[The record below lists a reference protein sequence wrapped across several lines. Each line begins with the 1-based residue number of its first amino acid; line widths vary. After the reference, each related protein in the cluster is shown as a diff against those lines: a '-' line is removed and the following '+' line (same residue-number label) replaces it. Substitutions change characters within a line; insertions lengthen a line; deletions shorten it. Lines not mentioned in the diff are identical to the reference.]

1 MADIKSL
8 IDKFNIFRTKDSILN
23 DVAKDNGQITID
35 IKQPF
40 SDDID
45 SNNSLKTKLETNI
58 KDKLFNTEINNV
70 GSNIFDE
77 KIKPFDKGYN
87 VSNTPDT
94 DTKTPIDTTPIK
106 PDTPTIEKNTADA
119 TNIQQEKIQQPEIT
133 TPKPK
138 QTQQYKTITEQQKPK
153 LTTDSLGNPMPTNLP
168 KKGTGW
174 SGVGQQQIDDVFNLI
189 KNDEE
194 KFNMFQTYLSEAY
207 NQLKSA
213 NLNDKENII
222 YVPFSYDHENG
233 NMQGITLR
241 FGLGQKEWA
250 EKQLKILETSIN
262 DKQNEEWLSNLELPQ
277 PEKTMDK
284 MRSNPWFKL
293 FSFMQPPT
301 EGMDPESKRILESGQ
316 KENRLNAIKWG
327 LIENIKECKDIL
339 DKYYKDKSQVGIAL
353 SQKNIAETINN
364 VIFPQID
371 LVKQSEIASIISKYK
386 EKPKSLTPI
395 ENEIVKYYSD
405 YVNALSVVANK
416 TSTGYETTKAIET
429 SLPFMADFLRF
440 NLVGSATRGGTRA
453 AMKIGG
459 KGLARQIAK
468 DTPKTIGARAFKL
481 GEDILT
487 AAGHTSVSP
496 LTFTNMLEDYSQT
509 METNG
514 QYTKNDLRR
523 GVIEAFT
530 ENFSERMFGALKG
543 ILPKSNNAFVNS
555 LFGNNPV
562 IKTMQKHMNVGGLL
576 EETGE
581 EYAGAF
587 VNTMF
592 GFALGDEKLAS
603 SFKEQLNNSVP
614 TILSIGI
621 TVGLPQAIG
630 MGIDFREI
638 KKMNTRFNVAENN
651 LKQYFN
657 KENSYLDINRYS
669 DALKSL
675 YINLNN
681 AKNEEDKTEIK
692 GKIAELNKTAANLA
706 MEKGDS
712 NGFNLISEY
721 SIAAQNSFYVTN
733 KAMYELKN
741 MSEEDRT
748 KLSDNAINKLKNDFT
763 NNLNWSLISRAAAKN
778 ITDQNG
784 KQHPTCFLYT
794 DNGVTYVLN
803 GQKDNMFYFVDVNGN
818 TISKSADE
826 LRNNENLFVL
836 HLNNLLSFSN
846 KELEDINSKFID
858 IAQYNAG
865 YRYKVND
872 NGEIRYY
879 TDNEDLI
886 NSNTPYEQIDRDKI
900 ESNLVGSY
908 DLVRIDNIT
917 NAVEDMANAFAEPAA
932 EQTSTEQTSTEQ
944 QKPAQEQPQEQPSE
958 EPIQEQPQEQ
968 PQEPAQEQPIQ
979 EQQPAQEEDDSTA
992 LNGVPDIVD
1001 DTPQDARTRGFRR
1014 VNGYKIDRQ
1023 KPLQAVN
1030 GKEIAVRFSNDV
1042 IANGH
1047 VAVIDAEQLQPSHIQ
1062 GVRNPLHF
1070 IDEAQPKE
1078 RNDEASI
1085 VSAQRIAKNIRPEEI
1100 TSSVTAYT
1108 GAPII
1113 NARGETIQGNNR
1125 SDALRLMWSQNKDQA
1140 EKYKQY
1146 LIDHAQEFG
1155 LNAEDIAAMERPILV
1170 NMIDVSDEDAIALGQ
1185 YVAQDTESGGL
1196 ERIKPKNAVQKMGA
1210 DMRTFA
1216 NLLLSSNDD
1225 EISFAGLID
1234 KNGVDVLNWL
1244 GQKGYITPTQYKSA
1258 FDTKGYITAEAKNDL
1273 RGIMYQSIFQ
1283 GGSTRLEEMFN
1294 TMPAKAQKAILAT
1307 AFRDYDSP
1315 KSESMIVEIQNSIRA
1330 YYALSQSADFMN
1342 AKTYKDVRL
1351 AVEGWKKQYQIDDAT
1366 GESYLPAENFSNFAL
1381 LLATMYKGEKQT
1393 LIQGTFN
1400 KLYDLIQ
1407 GTQEADLFETPDN
1420 TPRTLS
1426 QAIKEV
1432 LNIDYNGQQRNN
1444 VLVGDTTTSQ
1454 RGEQGSTRDAAT
1466 RERTKDGERTAD
1478 SAGSIEAESRIAQ
1491 NEQANTESQ
1500 GKKPNEVKLM
1510 NAVEKL
1516 HNKAVAIPGYTVF
1529 EYRPEYYTDGSGALV
1544 FGNKISASVMPIDDI
1559 KTETIAD
1566 EIKFSVLSPDKRK
1579 QYKAASKIRMT
1590 SDYAEYLMKFEGYSR
1605 ADANM
1610 IAMRAGKELQFI
1622 IKDAKNR
1629 LVYDMF
1635 LRDVF
1640 IPLFEEVLGKEEL
1653 MNNPIVKNYYDGVF
1667 DEVKQHKADAEMHR
1681 QFAMTAETAQ
1691 EPAQEQTTQET
1702 AQEQPIQEQT
1712 TEEQET
1718 TEQEPIQPTQ
1728 QEQTAQEEDN
1738 STAQNEQ
1745 ANTESQ
1751 GKKPNIRRI
1760 GRVIG
1765 SSLSTDEFISETM
1778 SIVIKD
1784 VKTFP
1789 KEIRDEDIISK
1800 EQKSGKKRAGIKV
1813 KVGLLGNDLYI
1824 QYREGRSFANK
1835 NKELWEKVK
1844 RLYWATIKIPNAT
1857 NYSAGQLR
1865 YRLDY
1870 AGTTTDI
1877 ARIVSDAVLELFH
1890 KKELRL
1896 HKSSGI
1902 GNVSIQEAALRDAI
1916 IDKLREAGIDVITDV
1931 EEAQRLLD
1939 EANGNEI
1946 RQQKTTLDAV
1956 IEARD
1961 NEYLE
1966 AVRNGDLDKAQ
1977 QMVKEA
1983 AKSKGYNSNSD
1994 YQGTSAFNGKAP
2006 YGNGYF
2012 LSKEE
2017 RKEAWENE
2025 EFDGES
2031 SLGDYIDNGIDGG
2044 NIEYFTSN
2052 QNFNHTDDMRRE
2064 AIENLRNVINGRK
2077 RTITMYRSVPSD
2089 VKEDSFRNGDWVT
2102 PSLSYA
2108 IENAR
2113 IHGWGDNF
2121 RIIKQEVSID
2131 DVWFDGNDIAEWGY
2145 GREEDFIKDT
2155 DFAYKNTKNNR
2166 KLLDAVTY
2174 DDNGNVIPLS
2184 ERFNE
2189 SKSDIRFFRTADGN
2203 AYGFTV
2209 GGKIYIDQRI
2219 ATADTPIH
2227 EYAHIWA
2234 SAMQKLNPNE
2244 WANIVKLMKGTPIWE
2259 EVKRNYPELTTD
2271 NEIAD
2276 EVLAFYSGSRGA
2288 ERLREEH
2295 AKILKGNGNV
2305 VEKVKAINAIKRVKE
2320 ALKRFWKNVAEWFG
2334 IHFTTA
2340 EEVADKV
2347 LSDLLNGV
2355 NPTLAG
2361 VENDIRF
2368 EENSEEADIVARAK
2382 ADGTYMKAPNGKK
2395 SNLSPRQWV
2404 QVRTKAFKDWFGDWE
2419 NDPDNSSKVIDENGE
2434 PMVVYHGFIGRDFN
2448 IFDKDVA
2455 FDNSRSAK
2463 PVYGSF
2469 FFSDTRKQAEAYG
2482 SFFRKGERVFN
2493 GIKATFLNIKNP
2505 FIINSENTPYHSVRG
2520 YFKNRD
2526 TGEIDWNRGGIVKN
2540 GWEIGVQDITIAAME
2555 EGYDG
2560 VIFRNIDDAGSEEL
2574 VGTTHTTLAIFS
2586 PTQIK
2591 SATDNVG
2598 TFDQNNPDI
2607 RYQFVGEKGAAA
2619 MDKAEEATIRLD
2631 NLAVAR
2637 DMEKAGKDAKDIK
2650 LATGWERGA
2659 EGKWRYE
2666 ILDLKYFGKG
2676 DAGYKK
2682 ARGKQSWS
2690 KELDSLS
2697 DRIFNGE
2704 ELSEEE
2710 QKRFEELA
2718 KEEENFKTD
2727 YLNREKPYLS
2737 DWVENDELFKAYPDL
2752 KRVQIVFTDQLPTDI
2767 GGIYKYNEN
2776 TIIVN
2781 TNYVDNISSVL
2792 AHEVQHAI
2800 QYIEGFAKGGSE
2812 ESVQDLFDRAHSE
2825 YMARVWADELEE
2837 KAKEMGEYYN
2847 QTAVYDALVNDY
2859 KGFEDYMPNKEERIK
2874 GFNYFVRG
2882 YADRSLDNL
2891 IEKFRANERVSIN
2904 SYNEYMKLMGEVE
2917 ARNVQSRLGMSAEER
2932 KRSLAIETEDVERKD
2947 QIFLEDGLGVSAS
2960 EVDKKTNAANS
2971 KSDTLYRSDDTMYR
2985 IRKDAPPIKTGIG
2998 YKVFV
3003 LKNGELYPPMVANPN
3018 GEATP
3023 VGVWLDADA
3032 APIAGQS
3039 KTGRSQVKAG
3049 GKGTQGGS
3057 GKLAYRPG
3065 WHLGK
3070 IPYALQFNRN
3080 DENGERTLFP
3090 ANFVWAEVEYANDV
3104 DYQDEAMSYGY
3115 NQNGKFQHSYAGL
3128 PRVPINGAYTYRT
3141 NPNPETDPWIITG
3154 AMRVKR
3160 LLTPTEVDEIVKAAG
3175 REPQRRQEGAITD
3188 EQIVVLNA
3196 EIENDFR
3203 DGVGSSTNDELAQS
3217 ERKRM
3222 AERVNELAEKLKLD
3236 NVEVVTDASTLEGN
3250 KKRAK
3255 GFYSKST
3262 GKITIVIPNH
3272 SSVFDVEQTLLHE
3285 AVAHYGLRQ
3294 LFGEHFDTF
3303 LDNVFNN
3310 ADKGIRK
3317 SIIAIASKNGFDL
3330 RTATEEYLATL
3341 AENTEFEAAQRAGW
3355 WQKIKDLFLNMLHR
3369 IGFEDFGRV
3378 TLTDNE
3384 LRYILWRS
3392 YENLANGNNNIL
3404 GDATDEAKQKELGV
3418 GNYAA
3423 TNKNST
3429 TTNENDIRYRR
3440 ASNRSV
3446 ISSRFERQ
3454 AEIQREEKNT
3464 KSAANIVLGN
3474 ANVVLN
3480 DTNIFDE
3487 QYQNAI
3493 DNNLIDENVS
3503 PLIDSFGITWGYQLK
3518 NGVIVIN
3525 KDVFVSDIL
3534 DKRVK
3539 DNLSLLISSLMKTNK
3554 TFFKE
3559 GISFFKK
3566 LPIWVLYKND
3576 TKSNEDTIKE
3586 IINDILLGNTSI
3598 DTNKL
3603 ELLKQYTVQDMND
3616 ILDNATKWFEKFEG
3630 ISSNMFAGNSISDI
3644 LDTTLGDL
3652 MPKEITTT
3660 QEGKRLNW
3668 FSKLGID
3675 IRSKLFDSLDWFRVV
3690 SDKTKD
3696 KTASELYDAMIVH
3709 TKRVQGKID
3718 IFDKEYVR
3726 PIIDTIQSMLGKDF
3740 GNSTLSLDLIQEY
3753 FAIKSLLGRTASL
3766 YKEKFELYLTNHES
3780 KKPPMFDEFKQIYD
3794 EITEDEIRQR
3804 INEMG
3809 EKSSMSILQKV
3820 DIYYLM
3826 EDVRRT
3832 LAAEMFVK
3840 QYVYSSA
3847 NTLNQGLQ
3855 GEQSLGLIN
3864 EVTNEPYSELYQL
3877 LYSDEQS
3884 SQTMHS
3890 PIEII
3895 EQADILID
3903 RAGLRNEFD
3912 FIGNQIQ
3919 AILNYVNIER
3929 VENGLMSYDTFAK
3942 RQLMKDFVNQR
3953 GENSSEGNLYEITAK
3968 QKANEKMKGKD
3979 WFNPNSITSIIA
3991 VAQTEI
3997 ATMEKELLAQR
4008 LSYFLTN
4015 PNNFDVLSQYG
4026 MIIDEK
4032 ETLNEE
4038 LSEDERNSIMD
4049 KNIVLL
4055 YGERHTDKNTKG
4067 QVDKKKINILKRND
4081 DGTFTKVTISFDN
4094 KFIGLEEF
4102 VKFVNNNFK
4111 YEELRGIS
4119 KAVAPFTA
4127 WTSRIYTIL
4136 SPLFPTKNLFKDLM
4150 VTPWLPAKELNGKN
4164 SQYAIKNFYN
4174 VFNNLSFILKMSFTE
4189 KSFSKKGFENKLKA
4203 RSQELFEYYL
4213 EYSKQHS
4220 IFSIED
4226 QIGALSKENKTLQD
4240 IEKALSSKENKF
4252 IKFTERALLIKF
4264 MQHYAELFENL
4275 HKFSAYVT
4283 LRKLGYGEE
4292 RSAQIANNAT
4302 LNYDRSGSIGR
4313 QLNAIIPFAKAALG
4327 GLYRTNYL
4335 LPKYNPKG
4343 FLQRV
4348 ITLAVLGVMQGL
4360 MYDPDDDDI
4369 SEFAR
4374 KSGMVFGSFLYPLL
4388 PEELSIVRPVRAL
4401 VIVMAG
4407 KKSPAYFKQEL
4418 MESTIDLVPVA
4429 SDALRGAFSYNP
4441 LTNKPEFDVGQ
4452 LFANTDKMTAVYAL
4466 AMLASYINEN
4476 KNSFGKNVL
4485 LNEET
4490 NTDKTRYGRTKQDYG
4505 LYDYLA
4511 RLYNS
4516 ILNGVDIDDRA
4527 AMSNKIGKNGERL
4540 MTIAKED
4547 VEFVINNYI
4556 PFGRL
4561 YAYTAEIIYDAVNDK
4576 RINKGHIPLIGGL
4589 FAQKSFGKD
4598 YYLVNNIKYEL
4609 KDFTNDFSQSQ
4620 IEDIKTNI
4628 LVKAKNREGLRYKA
4642 LKDNNANPRMLDK
4655 AKQKMND
4662 AFNVFILDINNFVND
4677 NGDKKID
4684 FTEDEYK
4691 FMLKSFLDSSI
4702 MKKALSIGEDTLN
4715 KHTAKRV
4722 ERTYKRYKKHN
4733 NENIDTD
4740 KENMKDAAKNFK
4752 KMLYDKSITEEE
4764 FNDKLNSLYEPLFQQ
4779 IKLRAKFAGYSIE

>member
-133 TPKPK
+133 TQEPEPEA
-138 QTQQYKTITEQQKPK
+138 TQQYKIITVLQKPK
-153 LTTDSLGNPMPTNLP
+153 LTTDSLGNYMPIDFD
-168 KKGTGW
+168 KRKGKSY
-174 SGVGQQQIDDVFNLI
+174 SGAGEQQIDMIFNRL
-189 KNDEE
+189 DTPE
-194 KFNMFQTYLSEAY
+194 KFDMFMWSVSKAY
-207 NQLKSA
+207 DQLKSA
-213 NLNDKENII
+213 NLNDNENII
-222 YVPFSYDHENG
+222 FLPYSYDNENG
-233 NMQGITLR
+233 NMNGISLT
-241 FGLGQKEWA
+241 FGGRQKEWA
-250 EKQLKILETSIN
+250 EKQLKILAKGIN

-277 PEKTMDK
+277 PKTTMDK
-284 MRSNPWFKL
+284 ITSKTWLQL

-301 EGMDPESKRILESGQ
+301 NEMDPKSASIIESGQ
-316 KENRLNAIKWG
+316 KENRLNAIKWD

-353 SQKNIAETINN
+353 SVKNITETINN
-364 VIFPQID
+364 ILLPQID
-371 LVKQSEIASIISKYK
+371 LLKNAEIASIISKYK

-395 ENEIVKYYSD
+395 ENEIVNYSKML
-405 YVNALSVVANK
+405 VRALSVIDSK

-429 SLPFMADFLRF
+429 SLPFMADFFRG
-440 NLVGSATRGGTRA
+440 NLIGNATRGTTRT

-459 KGLARQIAK
+459 KGLAREFAK
-468 DTPKTIGARAFKL
+468 DAPKTFGARALQFGSDVVKS
-481 GEDILT
+481 
-487 AAGHTSVSP
+487 AGHTPLSP
-496 LTFTNMLEDYSQT
+496 LTYTNMLENYSQT

-638 KKMNTRFNVAENN
+638 KKMNTRFNVAEDN

-657 KENSYLDINRYS
+657 KENSYIDINRYS

-681 AKNEEDKTEIK
+681 AKYEEDKAEIK

-712 NGFNLISEY
+712 NGFILISEY

-733 KAMYELKN
+733 KAMSELKN

-763 NNLNWSLISRAAAKN
+763 NNLNWSLISRAAANN

-826 LRNNENLFVL
+826 LRNNENLSVL
-836 HLNNLLSFSN
+836 HLNNLLSSFSN

-879 TDNEDLI
+879 TDNKDLI
-886 NSNTPYEQIDRDKI
+886 KSNIPYEQINRDKI
-900 ESNLVGSY
+900 ESHLVGLY

-944 QKPAQEQPQEQPSE
+944 TSTEQTSTEQQKPTQEPAQEQPSE

-968 PQEPAQEQPIQ
+968 TTQ
-979 EQQPAQEEDDSTA
+979 EQQ
-992 LNGVPDIVD
+992 
-1001 DTPQDARTRGFRR
+1001 
-1014 VNGYKIDRQ
+1014 
-1023 KPLQAVN
+1023 
-1030 GKEIAVRFSNDV
+1030 
-1042 IANGH
+1042 
-1047 VAVIDAEQLQPSHIQ
+1047 
-1062 GVRNPLHF
+1062 
-1070 IDEAQPKE
+1070 
-1078 RNDEASI
+1078 
-1085 VSAQRIAKNIRPEEI
+1085 
-1100 TSSVTAYT
+1100 
-1108 GAPII
+1108 
-1113 NARGETIQGNNR
+1113 
-1125 SDALRLMWSQNKDQA
+1125 
-1140 EKYKQY
+1140 
-1146 LIDHAQEFG
+1146 
-1155 LNAEDIAAMERPILV
+1155 
-1170 NMIDVSDEDAIALGQ
+1170 
-1185 YVAQDTESGGL
+1185 
-1196 ERIKPKNAVQKMGA
+1196 
-1210 DMRTFA
+1210 
-1216 NLLLSSNDD
+1216 
-1225 EISFAGLID
+1225 
-1234 KNGVDVLNWL
+1234 
-1244 GQKGYITPTQYKSA
+1244 
-1258 FDTKGYITAEAKNDL
+1258 
-1273 RGIMYQSIFQ
+1273 
-1283 GGSTRLEEMFN
+1283 
-1294 TMPAKAQKAILAT
+1294 
-1307 AFRDYDSP
+1307 
-1315 KSESMIVEIQNSIRA
+1315 
-1330 YYALSQSADFMN
+1330 
-1342 AKTYKDVRL
+1342 
-1351 AVEGWKKQYQIDDAT
+1351 
-1366 GESYLPAENFSNFAL
+1366 
-1381 LLATMYKGEKQT
+1381 
-1393 LIQGTFN
+1393 
-1400 KLYDLIQ
+1400 
-1407 GTQEADLFETPDN
+1407 
-1420 TPRTLS
+1420 
-1426 QAIKEV
+1426 
-1432 LNIDYNGQQRNN
+1432 
-1444 VLVGDTTTSQ
+1444 
-1454 RGEQGSTRDAAT
+1454 
-1466 RERTKDGERTAD
+1466 
-1478 SAGSIEAESRIAQ
+1478 
-1491 NEQANTESQ
+1491 
-1500 GKKPNEVKLM
+1500 
-1510 NAVEKL
+1510 
-1516 HNKAVAIPGYTVF
+1516 
-1529 EYRPEYYTDGSGALV
+1529 
-1544 FGNKISASVMPIDDI
+1544 
-1559 KTETIAD
+1559 
-1566 EIKFSVLSPDKRK
+1566 
-1579 QYKAASKIRMT
+1579 
-1590 SDYAEYLMKFEGYSR
+1590 
-1605 ADANM
+1605 
-1610 IAMRAGKELQFI
+1610 
-1622 IKDAKNR
+1622 
-1629 LVYDMF
+1629 
-1635 LRDVF
+1635 
-1640 IPLFEEVLGKEEL
+1640 
-1653 MNNPIVKNYYDGVF
+1653 
-1667 DEVKQHKADAEMHR
+1667 
-1681 QFAMTAETAQ
+1681 
-1691 EPAQEQTTQET
+1691 
-1702 AQEQPIQEQT
+1702 IQEQT

-1728 QEQTAQEEDN
+1728 QEQTAQQEIEPAQEQPAQEEDD
-1738 STAQNEQ
+1738 STALNEQENTESQSNEPTTNELDKKSDISVKEQVQASEAEVSAFDRVKNIIIATAQRKERDINGFAHLLRSLSDEELNEALEFVNTKKGRSKIDKINIGELRSHIYYELEERDLSKNLEEAENRGYEYSLKSFENLPADFDYAGYIINHELLAENYEKSGYKGMAAFQRGLIRAVKKLQVQAAEAESRIAQNEQ
-1745 ANTESQ
+1745 ENTESQ
-1751 GKKPNIRRI
+1751 GKKPNIP
-1760 GRVIG
+1760 
-1765 SSLSTDEFISETM
+1765 
-1778 SIVIKD
+1778 
-1784 VKTFP
+1784 KT
-1789 KEIRDEDIISK
+1789 E
-1800 EQKSGKKRAGIKV
+1800 
-1813 KVGLLGNDLYI
+1813 
-1824 QYREGRSFANK
+1824 
-1835 NKELWEKVK
+1835 
-1844 RLYWATIKIPNAT
+1844 
-1857 NYSAGQLR
+1857 
-1865 YRLDY
+1865 
-1870 AGTTTDI
+1870 
-1877 ARIVSDAVLELFH
+1877 
-1890 KKELRL
+1890 
-1896 HKSSGI
+1896 
-1902 GNVSIQEAALRDAI
+1902 EAALRDAL

-1939 EANGNEI
+1939 EANG
-1946 RQQKTTLDAV
+1946 
-1956 IEARD
+1956 
-1961 NEYLE
+1961 
-1966 AVRNGDLDKAQ
+1966 
-1977 QMVKEA
+1977 
-1983 AKSKGYNSNSD
+1983 KG
-1994 YQGTSAFNGKAP
+1994 
-2006 YGNGYF
+2006 
-2012 LSKEE
+2012 
-2017 RKEAWENE
+2017 
-2025 EFDGES
+2025 
-2031 SLGDYIDNGIDGG
+2031 
-2044 NIEYFTSN
+2044 
-2052 QNFNHTDDMRRE
+2052 
-2064 AIENLRNVINGRK
+2064 
-2077 RTITMYRSVPSD
+2077 
-2089 VKEDSFRNGDWVT
+2089 
-2102 PSLSYA
+2102 
-2108 IENAR
+2108 
-2113 IHGWGDNF
+2113 
-2121 RIIKQEVSID
+2121 VS
-2131 DVWFDGNDIAEWGY
+2131 
-2145 GREEDFIKDT
+2145 
-2155 DFAYKNTKNNR
+2155 
-2166 KLLDAVTY
+2166 
-2174 DDNGNVIPLS
+2174 
-2184 ERFNE
+2184 
-2189 SKSDIRFFRTADGN
+2189 FFRTADGN

-2227 EYAHIWA
+2227 EYAHLWA

-2244 WANIVKLMKGTPIWE
+2244 WENIVKLMKGTPIWE

-2276 EVLAFYSGSRGA
+2276 EVLAFYSGNRGA

-2419 NDPDNSSKVIDENGE
+2419 NDPDNSSKVVDENGE
-2434 PMVVYHGFIGRDFN
+2434 PMVVYHGTQSEFSS
-2448 IFDKDVA
+2448 FDKDA
-2455 FDNSRSAK
+2455 ILE
-2463 PVYGSF
+2463 
-2469 FFSDTRKQAEAYG
+2469 RKD
-2482 SFFRKGERVFN
+2482 
-2493 GIKATFLNIKNP
+2493 GIKGFYFVTEKRRGSVAGYYAQENGNVIPVFLNIRQPLVKSTIEKYDAKDIP
-2505 FIINSENTPYHSVRG
+2505 SGSDGIISTAGNDIERRYYDYTDEQVKTERVKKG
-2520 YFKNRD
+2520 D
-2526 TGEIDWNRGGIVKN
+2526 IVEIVAF
-2540 GWEIGVQDITIAAME
+2540 E
-2555 EGYDG
+2555 
-2560 VIFRNIDDAGSEEL
+2560 
-2574 VGTTHTTLAIFS
+2574 

-2598 TFDQNNPDI
+2598 TFNRNNPDI

-2752 KRVQIVFTDQLPTDI
+2752 KRVQIVFTDQMPENI
-2767 GGIYKYNEN
+2767 GGIYKDSEN

-2812 ESVQDLFDRAHSE
+2812 ESVQDLFDRVHSE
-2825 YMARVWADELEE
+2825 YMARVWADELKE
-2837 KAKEMGEYYN
+2837 KAKEIGEYYN

-2891 IEKFRANERVSIN
+2891 IEKFRADERVSIN
-2904 SYNEYMKLMGEVE
+2904 SHNEYMKLAGEVE
-2917 ARNVQSRLGMSAEER
+2917 ARNVQSRLGMSADER
-2932 KRSLAIETEDVERKD
+2932 RRSLAIETEDVERKD

-2960 EVDKKTNAANS
+2960 EVDKETNAAN
-2971 KSDTLYRSDDTMYR
+2971 
-2985 IRKDAPPIKTGIG
+2985 
-2998 YKVFV
+2998 
-3003 LKNGELYPPMVANPN
+3003 
-3018 GEATP
+3018 
-3023 VGVWLDADA
+3023 
-3032 APIAGQS
+3032 
-3039 KTGRSQVKAG
+3039 
-3049 GKGTQGGS
+3049 
-3057 GKLAYRPG
+3057 
-3065 WHLGK
+3065 
-3070 IPYALQFNRN
+3070 
-3080 DENGERTLFP
+3080 
-3090 ANFVWAEVEYANDV
+3090 
-3104 DYQDEAMSYGY
+3104 
-3115 NQNGKFQHSYAGL
+3115 
-3128 PRVPINGAYTYRT
+3128 
-3141 NPNPETDPWIITG
+3141 
-3154 AMRVKR
+3154 
-3160 LLTPTEVDEIVKAAG
+3160 
-3175 REPQRRQEGAITD
+3175 
-3188 EQIVVLNA
+3188 
-3196 EIENDFR
+3196 
-3203 DGVGSSTNDELAQS
+3203 
-3217 ERKRM
+3217 
-3222 AERVNELAEKLKLD
+3222 
-3236 NVEVVTDASTLEGN
+3236 
-3250 KKRAK
+3250 
-3255 GFYSKST
+3255 
-3262 GKITIVIPNH
+3262 
-3272 SSVFDVEQTLLHE
+3272 
-3285 AVAHYGLRQ
+3285 
-3294 LFGEHFDTF
+3294 
-3303 LDNVFNN
+3303 
-3310 ADKGIRK
+3310 
-3317 SIIAIASKNGFDL
+3317 
-3330 RTATEEYLATL
+3330 
-3341 AENTEFEAAQRAGW
+3341 
-3355 WQKIKDLFLNMLHR
+3355 
-3369 IGFEDFGRV
+3369 
-3378 TLTDNE
+3378 
-3384 LRYILWRS
+3384 
-3392 YENLANGNNNIL
+3392 
-3404 GDATDEAKQKELGV
+3404 
-3418 GNYAA
+3418 
-3423 TNKNST
+3423 
-3429 TTNENDIRYRR
+3429 RR
-3440 ASNRSV
+3440 ASNKSV

-4240 IEKALSSKENKF
+4240 IERALSGKENKF

-4441 LTNKPEFDVGQ
+4441 LTNKTEFDVGQ
-4452 LFANTDKMTAVYAL
+4452 LFANTDKMTAFYAL

-4589 FAQKSFGKD
+4589 FAQKYFGKD

-4620 IEDIKTNI
+4620 IEEIKTNI
-4628 LVKAKNREGLRYKA
+4628 LVKADNRFGIRYKA

>member
-87 VSNTPDT
+87 VSNTTDT

-119 TNIQQEKIQQPEIT
+119 TAIQQEKTQQHEIITQEPE
-133 TPKPK
+133 PEA
-138 QTQQYKTITEQQKPK
+138 TQQYKTIIIQKKPK
-153 LTTDSLGNPMPTNLP
+153 LTTDSLGNYMPIDYDE
-168 KKGTGW
+168 KKGKSY
-174 SGVGQQQIDDVFNLI
+174 SGVGEQQIDEMFNIL
-189 KNDEE
+189 DTPE
-194 KFNMFQTYLSEAY
+194 KFDMFMQSVSEAY
-207 NQLKSA
+207 NKLKSTP
-213 NLNDKENII
+213 LNDEVNILFL
-222 YVPFSYDHENG
+222 PFSYDQENG
-233 NMQGITLR
+233 NMNGARLTFR
-241 FGLGQKEWA
+241 RDKKEWA
-250 EKQLKILETSIN
+250 LNQLKTLAKGIN
-262 DKQNEEWLSNLELPQ
+262 DKKNEEWLSNLELPQ
-277 PEKTMDK
+277 PETTMDK
-284 MRSNPWFKL
+284 ITSNPWGKL
-293 FSFMQPPT
+293 LSFATFEETP
-301 EGMDPESKRILESGQ
+301 GMDPVNKSMMEEGQ
-316 KENRLNAIKWG
+316 QKNRLNAIKWR
-327 LIENIKECKDIL
+327 LIDKINECKEVF
-339 DKYYKDKSQVGIAL
+339 DKYYGDKSQVGTAL
-353 SQKNIAETINN
+353 SQGNIAETVYNILL
-364 VIFPQID
+364 PKMKLAED
-371 LVKQSEIASIISKYK
+371 AEIALILKKSK
-386 EKPKSLTPI
+386 ENPKGLTPI
-395 ENEIVKYYSD
+395 ENEIVNYSKMLFR
-405 YVNALSVVANK
+405 ALSVIDSK
-416 TSTGYETTKAIET
+416 TTTGYKTTKSILN
-429 SLPFMADFLRF
+429 SLPFMADFFRANF
-440 NLVGSATRGGTRA
+440 VGGAIRGGTRT
-453 AMKIGG
+453 AMKLGG
-459 KGLARQIAK
+459 KSAAKEFAK
-468 DTPKTIGARAFKL
+468 DVSKNIVSRAGKFAGDIGKSAVQTTL
-481 GEDILT
+481 
-487 AAGHTSVSP
+487 SP
-496 LTFTNMLEDYSQT
+496 LTPQNMLEDYSQT
-509 METNG
+509 IATDG
-514 QYTKNDLRR
+514 QYTKNDLIR
-523 GVIEAFT
+523 GGIEAFT

-562 IKTMQKHMNVGGLL
+562 IKSMQKHMNVGGML
-576 EETGE
+576 EETAE

-587 VNTMF
+587 LNTMF
-592 GFALGDEKLAS
+592 GFALGDEKLSS
-603 SFKEQLNNSVP
+603 SFKEQLDNSAT

-621 TVGLPQAIG
+621 TVGLPQAFG

-638 KKMNTRFNVAENN
+638 KKMNNRFNVAENN

-657 KENSYLDINRYS
+657 KENSYLDINSYS

-681 AKNEEDKTEIK
+681 AKYEEDKAEIK

-733 KAMYELKN
+733 KAMSELKN

-803 GQKDNMFYFVDVNGN
+803 GQKDNMFSFVDVNGN

-826 LRNNENLFVL
+826 LRNNENLSVL
-836 HLNNLLSFSN
+836 HLNNLLSSFSN
-846 KELEDINSKFID
+846 KELEDINLKFID

-879 TDNEDLI
+879 TDNKDLI
-886 NSNTPYEQIDRDKI
+886 KSNTPYEEINKDKI
-900 ESNLVGSY
+900 ESDLVGSY

-917 NAVEDMANAFAEPAA
+917 NAVEDMAKAFAEPAA
-932 EQTSTEQTSTEQ
+932 EQTAEQTSDEQTAAEQTATEQTSAEQ
-944 QKPAQEQPQEQPSE
+944 QPAQETIEQPAEELQEQPQEQTT
-958 EPIQEQPQEQ
+958 
-968 PQEPAQEQPIQ
+968 QEPAQKQTIQ
-979 EQQPAQEEDDSTA
+979 EQTTEEQETTEQEPIQPAQQVEPAQQEQPAQEEDDSTA

-1001 DTPQDARTRGFRR
+1001 DTPQDARERGFRR

-1113 NARGETIQGNNR
+1113 NTRGETIQGNNR

-1444 VLVGDTTTSQ
+1444 VLVGDTATSQ

-1466 RERTKDGERTAD
+1466 RERTEDGERTAD
-1478 SAGSIEAESRIAQ
+1478 SAGSIEAENRIAQ
-1491 NEQANTESQ
+1491 NEQANT
-1500 GKKPNEVKLM
+1500 K
-1510 NAVEKL
+1510 
-1516 HNKAVAIPGYTVF
+1516 
-1529 EYRPEYYTDGSGALV
+1529 
-1544 FGNKISASVMPIDDI
+1544 
-1559 KTETIAD
+1559 
-1566 EIKFSVLSPDKRK
+1566 
-1579 QYKAASKIRMT
+1579 
-1590 SDYAEYLMKFEGYSR
+1590 
-1605 ADANM
+1605 
-1610 IAMRAGKELQFI
+1610 
-1622 IKDAKNR
+1622 
-1629 LVYDMF
+1629 
-1635 LRDVF
+1635 
-1640 IPLFEEVLGKEEL
+1640 
-1653 MNNPIVKNYYDGVF
+1653 
-1667 DEVKQHKADAEMHR
+1667 
-1681 QFAMTAETAQ
+1681 
-1691 EPAQEQTTQET
+1691 
-1702 AQEQPIQEQT
+1702 
-1712 TEEQET
+1712 
-1718 TEQEPIQPTQ
+1718 
-1728 QEQTAQEEDN
+1728 
-1738 STAQNEQ
+1738 
-1745 ANTESQ
+1745 SQ
-1751 GKKPNIRRI
+1751 GKKPNIRRL
-1760 GRVIG
+1760 GREIG
-1765 SSLSTDEFISETM
+1765 SSLSTDDFISETM
-1778 SIVIKD
+1778 SIVVKD

-1789 KEIRDEDIISK
+1789 KEIREEDIISK
-1800 EQKSGKKRAGIKV
+1800 EQKSGKERAGIKV

-1844 RLYWATIKIPNAT
+1844 RQYWGTIKIPNAT
-1857 NYSAGQLR
+1857 NYNAGQLR

-1877 ARIVSDAVLELFH
+1877 ARIVSDAVFELFH

-1896 HKSSGI
+1896 HKGSEI
-1902 GNVSIQEAALRDAI
+1902 GNVSIQEAALRDAL

-1931 EEAQRLLD
+1931 EEAQRVLD
-1939 EANGNEI
+1939 EANGNDI
-1946 RQQKTTLDAV
+1946 RQQKVKSYDPRHSISPVRGEWTKGKIIKRLKDLVGSRTGYSFAAKRIAEFDSADELAEHMFYHGTQFGGGRLKPSILMSDRDIERIGGGGYGEKYWGISVSSSKRIASNFSQGRSVSIYPIILVKNAKVKEMPELTDAADLEDYIEELWKEGVDAV
-1956 IEARD
+1956 WIGDKNSGEQELCVLNPHAIVNINSADIYKYFNLGTSENPLHIIDANGIEKLYQDAKRYVNALENKPQKPLKPSWFFIEND
-1961 NEYLE
+1961 GKIGEMKSDEQYQQEMSEYE
-1966 AVRNGDLDKAQ
+1966 KKLDK
-1977 QMVKEA
+1977 
-1983 AKSKGYNSNSD
+1983 YNNSD
-1994 YQGTSAFNGKAP
+1994 EVKRFEQ
-2006 YGNGYF
+2006 
-2012 LSKEE
+2012 E
-2017 RKEAWENE
+2017 
-2025 EFDGES
+2025 D
-2031 SLGDYIDNGIDGG
+2031 DYA
-2044 NIEYFTSN
+2044 
-2052 QNFNHTDDMRRE
+2052 RR
-2064 AIENLRNVINGRK
+2064 N
-2077 RTITMYRSVPSD
+2077 
-2089 VKEDSFRNGDWVT
+2089 
-2102 PSLSYA
+2102 
-2108 IENAR
+2108 
-2113 IHGWGDNF
+2113 
-2121 RIIKQEVSID
+2121 
-2131 DVWFDGNDIAEWGY
+2131 
-2145 GREEDFIKDT
+2145 
-2155 DFAYKNTKNNR
+2155 
-2166 KLLDAVTY
+2166 
-2174 DDNGNVIPLS
+2174 
-2184 ERFNE
+2184 
-2189 SKSDIRFFRTADGN
+2189 IRFFRTADGN

-2209 GGKIYIDQRI
+2209 GGKIYIDPRI

-2227 EYAHIWA
+2227 EYAHLWA
-2234 SAMQKLNPNE
+2234 SAMQKLNPKE

-2295 AKILKGNGNV
+2295 ANILKGNGNV
-2305 VEKVKAINAIKRVKE
+2305 IEKVKAINAIKRVRE
-2320 ALKRFWKNVAEWFG
+2320 ALKRFWKNVADWFG

-2361 VENDIRF
+2361 IEDDIRF
-2368 EENSEEADIVARAK
+2368 EENSEEAEIVARAK
-2382 ADGTYMKAPNGKK
+2382 ADGTYMKAPNGKQ

-2419 NDPDNSSKVIDENGE
+2419 SAVKLVDENIRFKDIIGKTIIGYRYGKAPVSGRSFNTLTQSYESGVSMASVGYNTEVGSFAKTKNEEEGKFYYIGTIAEDTGGDDEICLNNVRELTKKEYELLLPQYTAISNAVANAYYNRSTNVASKGYDIDLERAKIKRDAAIREIDCSKVVDENGE
-2434 PMVVYHGFIGRDFN
+2434 PMVMWHETGKEFS
-2448 IFDKDVA
+2448 IFDTRQFGAGSSDYITPFGIFLKYSPNPIGVARGGNEKQMALYVNMHNPIEFANREEMEDYLRSNCVGYAQAADRIKNIDAEYGKKIEAAEKAEDDAMIDIYSNNPDVWNDDEKRIEAVEKYSSEVDSILKEWKDTEGRLA
-2455 FDNSRSAK
+2455 AELKETTDQFFRSIGHDGVVLK
-2463 PVYGSF
+2463 IDEGSF
-2469 FFSDTRKQAEAYG
+2469 GRKTKTIIA
-2482 SFFRKGERVFN
+2482 
-2493 GIKATFLNIKNP
+2493 FLPNQ
-2505 FIINSENTPYHSVRG
+2505 V
-2520 YFKNRD
+2520 
-2526 TGEIDWNRGGIVKN
+2526 
-2540 GWEIGVQDITIAAME
+2540 
-2555 EGYDG
+2555 
-2560 VIFRNIDDAGSEEL
+2560 
-2574 VGTTHTTLAIFS
+2574 
-2586 PTQIK
+2586 K

-2607 RYQFVGEKGAAA
+2607 RY
-2619 MDKAEEATIRLD
+2619 
-2631 NLAVAR
+2631 
-2637 DMEKAGKDAKDIK
+2637 
-2650 LATGWERGA
+2650 
-2659 EGKWRYE
+2659 
-2666 ILDLKYFGKG
+2666 
-2676 DAGYKK
+2676 
-2682 ARGKQSWS
+2682 
-2690 KELDSLS
+2690 
-2697 DRIFNGE
+2697 
-2704 ELSEEE
+2704 
-2710 QKRFEELA
+2710 
-2718 KEEENFKTD
+2718 
-2727 YLNREKPYLS
+2727 
-2737 DWVENDELFKAYPDL
+2737 
-2752 KRVQIVFTDQLPTDI
+2752 
-2767 GGIYKYNEN
+2767 
-2776 TIIVN
+2776 
-2781 TNYVDNISSVL
+2781 
-2792 AHEVQHAI
+2792 
-2800 QYIEGFAKGGSE
+2800 
-2812 ESVQDLFDRAHSE
+2812 
-2825 YMARVWADELEE
+2825 
-2837 KAKEMGEYYN
+2837 
-2847 QTAVYDALVNDY
+2847 
-2859 KGFEDYMPNKEERIK
+2859 
-2874 GFNYFVRG
+2874 
-2882 YADRSLDNL
+2882 
-2891 IEKFRANERVSIN
+2891 
-2904 SYNEYMKLMGEVE
+2904 
-2917 ARNVQSRLGMSAEER
+2917 R
-2932 KRSLAIETEDVERKD
+2932 K
-2947 QIFLEDGLGVSAS
+2947 
-2960 EVDKKTNAANS
+2960 
-2971 KSDTLYRSDDTMYR
+2971 
-2985 IRKDAPPIKTGIG
+2985 
-2998 YKVFV
+2998 
-3003 LKNGELYPPMVANPN
+3003 
-3018 GEATP
+3018 
-3023 VGVWLDADA
+3023 
-3032 APIAGQS
+3032 
-3039 KTGRSQVKAG
+3039 
-3049 GKGTQGGS
+3049 
-3057 GKLAYRPG
+3057 
-3065 WHLGK
+3065 
-3070 IPYALQFNRN
+3070 
-3080 DENGERTLFP
+3080 
-3090 ANFVWAEVEYANDV
+3090 
-3104 DYQDEAMSYGY
+3104 
-3115 NQNGKFQHSYAGL
+3115 
-3128 PRVPINGAYTYRT
+3128 
-3141 NPNPETDPWIITG
+3141 
-3154 AMRVKR
+3154 
-3160 LLTPTEVDEIVKAAG
+3160 
-3175 REPQRRQEGAITD
+3175 
-3188 EQIVVLNA
+3188 
-3196 EIENDFR
+3196 
-3203 DGVGSSTNDELAQS
+3203 
-3217 ERKRM
+3217 
-3222 AERVNELAEKLKLD
+3222 
-3236 NVEVVTDASTLEGN
+3236 
-3250 KKRAK
+3250 
-3255 GFYSKST
+3255 
-3262 GKITIVIPNH
+3262 
-3272 SSVFDVEQTLLHE
+3272 
-3285 AVAHYGLRQ
+3285 
-3294 LFGEHFDTF
+3294 
-3303 LDNVFNN
+3303 
-3310 ADKGIRK
+3310 
-3317 SIIAIASKNGFDL
+3317 
-3330 RTATEEYLATL
+3330 
-3341 AENTEFEAAQRAGW
+3341 
-3355 WQKIKDLFLNMLHR
+3355 
-3369 IGFEDFGRV
+3369 
-3378 TLTDNE
+3378 
-3384 LRYILWRS
+3384 
-3392 YENLANGNNNIL
+3392 
-3404 GDATDEAKQKELGV
+3404 
-3418 GNYAA
+3418 
-3423 TNKNST
+3423 
-3429 TTNENDIRYRR
+3429 

-3586 IINDILLGNTSI
+3586 IINDILLGNNSI

-3766 YKEKFELYLTNHES
+3766 YKEKFGEYLANTDG
-3780 KKPPMFDEFKQIYD
+3780 KKPQMFDEFKQIYD

-3820 DIYYLM
+3820 DIDYLM
-3826 EDVRRT
+3826 EEVRRT

-3903 RAGLRNEFD
+3903 RAGLRKEFD

-3929 VENGLMSYDTFAK
+3929 VENGLMSSDTFAK

-4038 LSEDERNSIMD
+4038 LSEDERNYITD

-4055 YGERHTDKNTKG
+4055 YGERHTDKDTKG

-4119 KAVAPFTA
+4119 KAAAPITA
-4127 WTSRIYTIL
+4127 WFSRMYTIL
-4136 SPLFPTKNLFKDLM
+4136 SPLFPTKNFFKDLM

-4174 VFNNLSFILKMSFTE
+4174 AFNNLSFILKMSFTE

-4240 IEKALSSKENKF
+4240 IERALSSKENKF

-4348 ITLAVLGVMQGL
+4348 ITLSVLGVMQGL

-4418 MESTIDLVPVA
+4418 MESTIDLVPIA

-4441 LTNKPEFDVGQ
+4441 LTNKTEFDVGQ
-4452 LFANTDKMTAVYAL
+4452 ILANTDKMTAVYAL
-4466 AMLASYINEN
+4466 AMLALYINEN

-4628 LVKAKNREGLRYKA
+4628 LDKAGIREGIRYKA
-4642 LKDNNANPRMLDK
+4642 LKDSPNANQRMLDI
-4655 AKQKMND
+4655 AKRNMND
-4662 AFNVFILDINNFVND
+4662 AFNVFILDINNLE
-4677 NGDKKID
+4677 KTD
-4684 FTEDEYK
+4684 FTEDEQK
-4691 FMLKSFLDSSI
+4691 FMLKSFLDSPI

-4715 KHTAKRV
+4715 KHTAKRIKSK
-4722 ERTYKRYKKHN
+4722 YDRYKKHN

-4740 KENMKDAAKNFK
+4740 KENMKDAVKNYK
-4752 KMLYDKSITEEE
+4752 KELYDKSIIDEE
-4764 FNDKLNSLYEPLFQQ
+4764 FNNKLNSLWEPMTEQ

>member
-8 IDKFNIFRTKDSILN
+8 IDRFNIFRTKDSILN
-23 DVAKDNGQITID
+23 DAAKDNGQITID

-40 SDDID
+40 SDDLD

-70 GSNIFDE
+70 GSNVFDE

-106 PDTPTIEKNTADA
+106 PDTPTIEKNSADA
-119 TNIQQEKIQQPEIT
+119 TAIQQEKIQEPEIT
-133 TPKPK
+133 TQEPEPEA
-138 QTQQYKTITEQQKPK
+138 TQQYKTIIIQKKPK
-153 LTTDSLGNPMPTNLP
+153 LTTDSLGNYMPIDYEER
-168 KKGTGW
+168 KGTSY
-174 SGVGQQQIDDVFNLI
+174 SGVGEQQIDELYNILKD
-189 KNDEE
+189 DEK
-194 KFNMFQTYLSEAY
+194 KFDMFMGSVYEALD
-207 NQLKSA
+207 QLKSKP
-213 NLNDKENII
+213 LNDTENII
-222 YVPFSYDHENG
+222 FLPYSFDQENG
-233 NMQGITLR
+233 NMNGARLS

-250 EKQLKILETSIN
+250 EKQLKTLATKLT
-262 DKQNEEWLSNLELPQ
+262 DKQNEEWLSNLKLPE
-277 PEKTMDK
+277 PETTMDK
-284 MRSNPWFKL
+284 ITSNPWGKL
-293 FSFMQPPT
+293 LSFMQPPT
-301 EGMDPESKRILESGQ
+301 NEMDPKSARILEEGQ
-316 KENRLNAIKWG
+316 QKNRLNAIKWR
-327 LIENIKECKDIL
+327 LIDKINECKKVF
-339 DKYYKDKSQVGIAL
+339 DKYYGDKSQVGTAL
-353 SQKNIAETINN
+353 SQGNIAETVYNILL
-364 VIFPQID
+364 PKMKLAED
-371 LVKQSEIASIISKYK
+371 AEIALILKKSK
-386 EKPKSLTPI
+386 ENPKGLTPI
-395 ENEIVKYYSD
+395 ENEIVNYSKMLFR
-405 YVNALSVVANK
+405 ALSVIDSK
-416 TSTGYETTKAIET
+416 TTTGYKTTKSILN
-429 SLPFMADFLRF
+429 SLPFMADFFRANF
-440 NLVGSATRGGTRA
+440 VGGAIKSGIRGGTRT
-453 AMKIGG
+453 AMKLAG
-459 KGLARQIAK
+459 KSAAKETAK
-468 DTPKTIGARAFKL
+468 DVTKSLVTRAGKFAGDIG
-481 GEDILT
+481 T
-487 AAGHTSVSP
+487 AAVQTTLSP
-496 LTFTNMLEDYSQT
+496 LTPQNMLEDYSQT
-509 METNG
+509 IATNG

-562 IKTMQKHMNVGGLL
+562 IKSMQKHMNVGGLF
-576 EETGE
+576 EETAE

-587 VNTMF
+587 LNTMF
-592 GFALGDEKLAS
+592 GFALNDEKLS
-603 SFKEQLNNSVP
+603 NSFKEQLNNSAT
-614 TILSIGI
+614 TILSIAI

-638 KKMNTRFNVAENN
+638 RKLNNRFNVAENN

-657 KENSYLDINRYS
+657 NENSYLDINRYS
-669 DALKSL
+669 DGLKSL

-681 AKNEEDKTEIK
+681 AKNEEDKAEIK

-733 KAMYELKN
+733 KAMSELKD

-803 GQKDNMFYFVDVNGN
+803 GQKDNMFSFVDVNGN

-826 LRNNENLFVL
+826 LRNNENLSVL
-836 HLNNLLSFSN
+836 HLNNLLSSFSN

-879 TDNEDLI
+879 FDNKDLI

-932 EQTSTEQTSTEQ
+932 EQTDTEQPADAEQTS
-944 QKPAQEQPQEQPSE
+944 
-958 EPIQEQPQEQ
+958 
-968 PQEPAQEQPIQ
+968 
-979 EQQPAQEEDDSTA
+979 EQQPAQETAQETIEQPQEQTTQETAQETIEHPAEEQPQETAQEQPTQEQTTEEQETTEQETTEQEPIQPAQQQIEPTQQQQTAQEEDVNTNNADKKHNDWYVTEEVTIKDGIKKTKYSKWRKSNSGEFKRVASSGKPISLEEAQDIFDLEDIYLDDVRNLEIIEIRDGENGAWATIKVTYNFNQTVNFDVKVKKKRNDDSTA

-1001 DTPQDARTRGFRR
+1001 DTPKDARTRGFRR

-1030 GKEIAVRFSNDV
+1030 GKEIAIRFSNDV

-1315 KSESMIVEIQNSIRA
+1315 KSESMIIEIQNSIRA

-1432 LNIDYNGQQRNN
+1432 LNIDYNGQQRSN
-1444 VLVGDTTTSQ
+1444 VLVGDTATSQ
-1454 RGEQGSTRDAAT
+1454 RGEQRSTRDAAT

-1478 SAGSIEAESRIAQ
+1478 SAGSIEAESRVAQ
-1491 NEQANTESQ
+1491 NEQANTKSQ
-1500 GKKPNEVKLM
+1500 VN
-1510 NAVEKL
+1510 
-1516 HNKAVAIPGYTVF
+1516 
-1529 EYRPEYYTDGSGALV
+1529 
-1544 FGNKISASVMPIDDI
+1544 
-1559 KTETIAD
+1559 
-1566 EIKFSVLSPDKRK
+1566 
-1579 QYKAASKIRMT
+1579 
-1590 SDYAEYLMKFEGYSR
+1590 
-1605 ADANM
+1605 
-1610 IAMRAGKELQFI
+1610 
-1622 IKDAKNR
+1622 
-1629 LVYDMF
+1629 
-1635 LRDVF
+1635 
-1640 IPLFEEVLGKEEL
+1640 
-1653 MNNPIVKNYYDGVF
+1653 
-1667 DEVKQHKADAEMHR
+1667 
-1681 QFAMTAETAQ
+1681 
-1691 EPAQEQTTQET
+1691 
-1702 AQEQPIQEQT
+1702 
-1712 TEEQET
+1712 
-1718 TEQEPIQPTQ
+1718 
-1728 QEQTAQEEDN
+1728 
-1738 STAQNEQ
+1738 
-1745 ANTESQ
+1745 
-1751 GKKPNIRRI
+1751 KPNIPQ
-1760 GRVIG
+1760 
-1765 SSLSTDEFISETM
+1765 TEET
-1778 SIVIKD
+1778 
-1784 VKTFP
+1784 
-1789 KEIRDEDIISK
+1789 
-1800 EQKSGKKRAGIKV
+1800 
-1813 KVGLLGNDLYI
+1813 
-1824 QYREGRSFANK
+1824 
-1835 NKELWEKVK
+1835 
-1844 RLYWATIKIPNAT
+1844 
-1857 NYSAGQLR
+1857 
-1865 YRLDY
+1865 
-1870 AGTTTDI
+1870 
-1877 ARIVSDAVLELFH
+1877 
-1890 KKELRL
+1890 
-1896 HKSSGI
+1896 
-1902 GNVSIQEAALRDAI
+1902 ALRDAL

-1931 EEAQRLLD
+1931 EEAQRVLD
-1939 EANGNEI
+1939 EANGKEI
-1946 RQQKTTLDAV
+1946 RQQKVYHGSGADFDAFDFSHMGEGTGNKAFGWGGYV
-1956 IEARD
+1956 SESEGVGRMYVG
-1961 NEYLE
+1961 E
-1966 AVRNGDLDKAQ
+1966 KAQ
-1977 QMVKEA
+1977 L
-1983 AKSKGYNSNSD
+1983 Y
-1994 YQGTSAFNGKAP
+1994 
-2006 YGNGYF
+2006 
-2012 LSKEE
+2012 L
-2017 RKEAWENE
+2017 
-2025 EFDGES
+2025 
-2031 SLGDYIDNGIDGG
+2031 
-2044 NIEYFTSN
+2044 IE
-2052 QNFNHTDDMRRE
+2052 
-2064 AIENLRNVINGRK
+2064 I
-2077 RTITMYRSVPSD
+2077 P
-2089 VKEDSFRNGDWVT
+2089 
-2102 PSLSYA
+2102 
-2108 IENAR
+2108 
-2113 IHGWGDNF
+2113 
-2121 RIIKQEVSID
+2121 
-2131 DVWFDGNDIAEWGY
+2131 
-2145 GREEDFIKDT
+2145 
-2155 DFAYKNTKNNR
+2155 
-2166 KLLDAVTY
+2166 
-2174 DDNGNVIPLS
+2174 DDNGSNYLHFEKPIGGDMVRKVKDALYQYIVSSDEEGTYSDNKSRYALKADIEVIDANTKGGDVYGTVSDFLGGDKQASEFLS
-2184 ERFNE
+2184 SIGFVGISYNTGFKSGETTDNTRNYVIFNE
-2189 SKSDIRFFRTADGN
+2189 NDLKIVDKIRFFRTADGN

-2209 GGKIYIDQRI
+2209 GGKIYIDPRI

-2227 EYAHIWA
+2227 EYAHLWA

-2259 EVKRNYPELTTD
+2259 EVKRNYPELTND

-2288 ERLREEH
+2288 ERLRDEH

-2305 VEKVKAINAIKRVKE
+2305 VEKVKAINAIKRVRE
-2320 ALKRFWKNVAEWFG
+2320 ALKRFWKNVADWFG

-2361 VENDIRF
+2361 IDNDIRF
-2368 EENSEEADIVARAK
+2368 EENSEEAEIVAMAK
-2382 ADGTYMKAPNGKK
+2382 ADGTYMKAPNGKQ

-2419 NDPDNSSKVIDENGE
+2419 NDPDNSSKVVDENGE
-2434 PMVVYHGFIGRDFN
+2434 PMVVYHGSGDTFT
-2448 IFDKDVA
+2448 IFSPQSEWHG
-2455 FDNSRSAK
+2455 N
-2463 PVYGSF
+2463 
-2469 FFSDTRKQAEAYG
+2469 FFSSERSVAKSYSPTADNVIFEERKRPFVDVKFKDGRIERQYYDLG
-2482 SFFRKGERVFN
+2482 GIYNVYLDINKPLVVDCKGKNWNDIHFK
-2493 GIKATFLNIKNP
+2493 GIKTTTDHISDYALK
-2505 FIINSENTPYHSVRG
+2505 
-2520 YFKNRD
+2520 
-2526 TGEIDWNRGGIVKN
+2526 
-2540 GWEIGVQDITIAAME
+2540 Q
-2555 EGYDG
+2555 GYDG
-2560 VIFRNIDDAGSEEL
+2560 VIFINLIDGAHRGLESSNSF
-2574 VGTTHTTLAIFS
+2574 VAFNS
-2586 PTQIK
+2586 NQIK

-2650 LATGWERGA
+2650 FATGWERGA

-2666 ILDLKYFGKG
+2666 ILDGKFDPSG
-2676 DAGYKK
+2676 ELHSERRRLSDEE
-2682 ARGKQSWS
+2682 Q
-2690 KELDSLS
+2690 KELDDAFFETMEAFSKGNDAYTKEITEDTDMADIYEAGGMERSKAERISFLEKKKSELSKKPKTLDDYIDNEELFAAYPELRDLVVEVGNRNAALIGNFGAYLPEKNIIRLNDISLS
-2697 DRIFNGE
+2697 T
-2704 ELSEEE
+2704 LS
-2710 QKRFEELA
+2710 
-2718 KEEENFKTD
+2718 
-2727 YLNREKPYLS
+2727 
-2737 DWVENDELFKAYPDL
+2737 
-2752 KRVQIVFTDQLPTDI
+2752 
-2767 GGIYKYNEN
+2767 
-2776 TIIVN
+2776 
-2781 TNYVDNISSVL
+2781 
-2792 AHEVQHAI
+2792 HEVQHAI
-2800 QYIEGFAKGGSE
+2800 QDIEGFALGGSK
-2812 ESVQDLFDRAHSE
+2812 SNVRNTIKKNIKASK
-2825 YMARVWADELEE
+2825 ELSD
-2837 KAKEMGEYYN
+2837 K
-2847 QTAVYDALVNDY
+2847 
-2859 KGFEDYMPNKEERIK
+2859 IK
-2874 GFNYFVRG
+2874 GKSNMELY
-2882 YADRSLDNL
+2882 
-2891 IEKFRANERVSIN
+2891 RAI
-2904 SYNEYMKLMGEVE
+2904 MGEVE

-2932 KRSLAIETEDVERKD
+2932 RRSLAKETEDVERKD

-2960 EVDKKTNAANS
+2960 EVDKKANA
-2971 KSDTLYRSDDTMYR
+2971 
-2985 IRKDAPPIKTGIG
+2985 
-2998 YKVFV
+2998 
-3003 LKNGELYPPMVANPN
+3003 
-3018 GEATP
+3018 
-3023 VGVWLDADA
+3023 
-3032 APIAGQS
+3032 
-3039 KTGRSQVKAG
+3039 
-3049 GKGTQGGS
+3049 
-3057 GKLAYRPG
+3057 
-3065 WHLGK
+3065 
-3070 IPYALQFNRN
+3070 
-3080 DENGERTLFP
+3080 
-3090 ANFVWAEVEYANDV
+3090 
-3104 DYQDEAMSYGY
+3104 
-3115 NQNGKFQHSYAGL
+3115 
-3128 PRVPINGAYTYRT
+3128 
-3141 NPNPETDPWIITG
+3141 
-3154 AMRVKR
+3154 
-3160 LLTPTEVDEIVKAAG
+3160 
-3175 REPQRRQEGAITD
+3175 
-3188 EQIVVLNA
+3188 
-3196 EIENDFR
+3196 
-3203 DGVGSSTNDELAQS
+3203 
-3217 ERKRM
+3217 
-3222 AERVNELAEKLKLD
+3222 VN
-3236 NVEVVTDASTLEGN
+3236 
-3250 KKRAK
+3250 
-3255 GFYSKST
+3255 
-3262 GKITIVIPNH
+3262 
-3272 SSVFDVEQTLLHE
+3272 
-3285 AVAHYGLRQ
+3285 
-3294 LFGEHFDTF
+3294 
-3303 LDNVFNN
+3303 
-3310 ADKGIRK
+3310 
-3317 SIIAIASKNGFDL
+3317 
-3330 RTATEEYLATL
+3330 
-3341 AENTEFEAAQRAGW
+3341 
-3355 WQKIKDLFLNMLHR
+3355 
-3369 IGFEDFGRV
+3369 
-3378 TLTDNE
+3378 
-3384 LRYILWRS
+3384 
-3392 YENLANGNNNIL
+3392 
-3404 GDATDEAKQKELGV
+3404 
-3418 GNYAA
+3418 
-3423 TNKNST
+3423 
-3429 TTNENDIRYRR
+3429 RR

-3480 DTNIFDE
+3480 DTDIFDE

-3576 TKSNEDTIKE
+3576 TKSNEDTIQE

-3616 ILDNATKWFEKFEG
+3616 ILDNATKWFEKFED

-3709 TKRVQGKID
+3709 TKRVQGRID
-3718 IFDKEYVR
+3718 VFDKEYVR

-3766 YKEKFELYLTNHES
+3766 YKEKFEAYLTNPES

-3794 EITEDEIRQR
+3794 EITEDEIKQR

-3809 EKSSMSILQKV
+3809 GKSDISILQKV
-3820 DIYYLM
+3820 DIDYLM
-3826 EDVRRT
+3826 EEVRRT

-3903 RAGLRNEFD
+3903 RAGLREEFD

-4038 LSEDERNSIMD
+4038 LSEEDRNYIMD

-4055 YGERHTDKNTKG
+4055 YGDRHTDKNTKG
-4067 QVDKKKINILKRND
+4067 QVDKKQIKILKRND

-4111 YEELRGIS
+4111 YEELRGLS
-4119 KAVAPFTA
+4119 KAAAPFTA
-4127 WTSRIYTIL
+4127 WFSRMYTIL

-4174 VFNNLSFILKMSFTE
+4174 AFNNLSFILKMSFTE

-4240 IEKALSSKENKF
+4240 IEKALSGKENKF

-4418 MESTIDLVPVA
+4418 MESTIDLVPIA

-4441 LTNKPEFDVGQ
+4441 LTNKPEFDAGQ

-4505 LYDYLA
+4505 LYDYIA

-4598 YYLVNNIKYEL
+4598 YYLINNIKYEL
-4609 KDFTNDFSQSQ
+4609 KDFTNDFSQNQ

-4628 LVKAKNREGLRYKA
+4628 LVKAGIREGIRYKA
-4642 LKDNNANPRMLDK
+4642 IKDDNNVHQRRKDK
-4655 AKQKMND
+4655 AKRKMND
-4662 AFNVFILDINNFVND
+4662 AFNLFILNINNV
-4677 NGDKKID
+4677 DKKD
-4684 FTEDEYK
+4684 FTEDEQK

-4715 KHTAKRV
+4715 KHTVKRI
-4722 ERTYKRYKKHN
+4722 EGKYDRYKKYN
-4733 NENIDTD
+4733 NENYDAD
-4740 KENMKDAAKNFK
+4740 KENMNEARKNYQ

-4764 FNDKLNSLYEPLFQQ
+4764 FNDKLNSLWEPMFEQ
-4779 IKLRAKFAGYSIE
+4779 IKLRAILAGFSINL